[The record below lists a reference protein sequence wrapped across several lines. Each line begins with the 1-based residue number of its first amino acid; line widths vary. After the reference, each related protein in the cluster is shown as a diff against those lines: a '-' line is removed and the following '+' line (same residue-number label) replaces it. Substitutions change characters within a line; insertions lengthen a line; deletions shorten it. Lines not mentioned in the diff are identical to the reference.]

1 MHCYLQVIWSSTG
14 TLVAIIAEESF
25 YILKFERSAY
35 DTRLESAEEITDEGV
50 EEAFAVTAE
59 VPDKSVFDFSL
70 NGTNLFTGDVPP
82 ESKPRNGLG
91 SASCILML
99 PTSSTISWGPSRKP

>member
-1 MHCYLQVIWSSTG
+1 MRCCLQIIWSSTG

-35 DTRLESAEEITDEGV
+35 DSRLESAEEITDEGV

-70 NGTNLFTGDVPP
+70 NGTNLFTGDVSP

-91 SASCILML
+91 SASCTLML
-99 PTSSTISWGPSRKP
+99 PINSAISWGPSRRL